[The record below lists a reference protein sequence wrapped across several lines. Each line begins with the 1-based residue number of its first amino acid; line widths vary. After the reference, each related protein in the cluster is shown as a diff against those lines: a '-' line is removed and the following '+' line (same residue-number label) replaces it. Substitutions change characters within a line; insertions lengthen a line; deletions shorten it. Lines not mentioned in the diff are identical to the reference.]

1 MRSTGAHVAMAVLVV
16 AAVALGSCGGNL
28 GQSTPRRGH
37 ASGVFGIVLLNPH
50 YCISATASP
59 PPLPGGFGNGWGMP
73 CSKASVRVVP
83 TTRANAG
90 REVVTVKP
98 DAQGLFR
105 LALSPGRYVLWL
117 VPHVL
122 GVHTTITVRAG
133 AYTRVELLIW

>member
-1 MRSTGAHVAMAVLVV
+1 MRSTRAHLELAVLVV
-16 AAVALGSCGGNL
+16 VAVALASCGGHS
-28 GQSTPRRGH
+28 GQPAARPSQS
-37 ASGVFGIVLLNPH
+37 SGVFGIVLLCPH

-133 AYTRVELLIW
+133 AYTRVELVI